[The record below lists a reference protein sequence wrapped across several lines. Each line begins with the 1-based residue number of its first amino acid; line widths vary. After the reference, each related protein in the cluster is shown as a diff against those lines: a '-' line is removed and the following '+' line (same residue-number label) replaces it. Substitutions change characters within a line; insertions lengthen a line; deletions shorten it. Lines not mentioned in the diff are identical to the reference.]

1 MYINVLTQIGAKAV
15 DQNYIYSVPKELI
28 SKIKVGIRVKISF
41 GKMILEGFVTKI
53 NPDINYDKT
62 KIKDILD
69 IVDDTPV
76 LNKEMLLLG
85 KDMSNKLLCS
95 LVSAYQVMLPKALKA
110 EINTNI
116 KIKYNK
122 YLKRL
127 KSIEEIDEYIKDC
140 KYESQINILC
150 KLKEGDILITKM
162 TSSINTIIKYGRNK
176 LYYRQIAKI
185 ILMAL
190 FFSSSF
196 FLINLVISKGK
207 SSVFYNWTEINSY
220 LFYTKKYLV
229 DINPYLLLILIWL
242 QDFVYIVSAELLYLV
257 LKWIFL
263 RGKESVIIVVW
274 LIFLV
279 VERLTGRIIPVVN
292 AATLHMDIVAQMFFI
307 AVLLIGMKLLL
318 LKRVINKRDF

>member
-1 MYINVLTQIGAKAV
+1 MVSMINKKYIKYLVIM
-15 DQNYIYSVPKELI
+15 
-28 SKIKVGIRVKISF
+28 F
-41 GKMILEGFVTKI
+41 GMLVAALAFSILEILYLAEKDGNPARIISMLDYLVNAQNAIVTGI
-53 NPDINYDKT
+53 NFYIFAVIIALGT
-62 KIKDILD
+62 ILLTD
-69 IVDDTPV
+69 NDY
-76 LNKEMLLLG
+76 
-85 KDMSNKLLCS
+85 S
-95 LVSAYQVMLPKALKA
+95 Y
-110 EINTNI
+110 
-116 KIKYNK
+116 
-122 YLKRL
+122 
-127 KSIEEIDEYIKDC
+127 
-140 KYESQINILC
+140 
-150 KLKEGDILITKM
+150 
-162 TSSINTIIKYGRNK
+162 NTIIKYGRNK

-229 DINPYLLLILIWL
+229 DINPYLLLI
-242 QDFVYIVSAELLYLV
+242 VYIVSAELLYLV

>member
-1 MYINVLTQIGAKAV
+1 M
-15 DQNYIYSVPKELI
+15 
-28 SKIKVGIRVKISF
+28 
-41 GKMILEGFVTKI
+41 
-53 NPDINYDKT
+53 
-62 KIKDILD
+62 
-69 IVDDTPV
+69 
-76 LNKEMLLLG
+76 
-85 KDMSNKLLCS
+85 
-95 LVSAYQVMLPKALKA
+95 
-110 EINTNI
+110 
-116 KIKYNK
+116 
-122 YLKRL
+122 
-127 KSIEEIDEYIKDC
+127 
-140 KYESQINILC
+140 
-150 KLKEGDILITKM
+150 
-162 TSSINTIIKYGRNK
+162 
-176 LYYRQIAKI
+176 YYRQIAKI

>member
-1 MYINVLTQIGAKAV
+1 MVSMINKKYIKYLVIM
-15 DQNYIYSVPKELI
+15 
-28 SKIKVGIRVKISF
+28 F
-41 GKMILEGFVTKI
+41 GMLVAALAFSILEILYLAEKDGNPARIISMLDYLVNAQNAIVTGI
-53 NPDINYDKT
+53 NFYIFAVIIALGT
-62 KIKDILD
+62 ILLTD
-69 IVDDTPV
+69 NDY
-76 LNKEMLLLG
+76 
-85 KDMSNKLLCS
+85 S
-95 LVSAYQVMLPKALKA
+95 Y
-110 EINTNI
+110 
-116 KIKYNK
+116 
-122 YLKRL
+122 
-127 KSIEEIDEYIKDC
+127 
-140 KYESQINILC
+140 
-150 KLKEGDILITKM
+150 
-162 TSSINTIIKYGRNK
+162 NTIIKYGRNK

-257 LKWIFL
+257 LKWI
-263 RGKESVIIVVW
+263 IVVW

>member
-1 MYINVLTQIGAKAV
+1 MENFNIQEELKKLPGKPGVYLMHDEKDAIIYVGKAISLKNRVRQYFQSSRNKGAKIEQMV
-15 DQNYIYSVPKELI
+15 THI
-28 SKIKVGIRVKISF
+28 SRF
-41 GKMILEGFVTKI
+41 
-53 NPDINYDKT
+53 
-62 KIKDILD
+62 
-69 IVDDTPV
+69 
-76 LNKEMLLLG
+76 
-85 KDMSNKLLCS
+85 
-95 LVSAYQVMLPKALKA
+95 
-110 EINTNI
+110 
-116 KIKYNK
+116 
-122 YLKRL
+122 
-127 KSIEEIDEYIKDC
+127 EYI
-140 KYESQINILC
+140 
-150 KLKEGDILITKM
+150 
-162 TSSINTIIKYGRNK
+162 
-176 LYYRQIAKI
+176 
-185 ILMAL
+185 
-190 FFSSSF
+190 
-196 FLINLVISKGK
+196 V
-207 SSVFYNWTEINSY
+207 TEINSY